1 MKNIDDDLDDGNAEF
16 EDKSFVVSST
26 SWGESGIEDDYR
38 ALKKYKELNLKKE
51 DLFLVKM
58 SIYKDI

>member
-38 ALKKYKELNLKKE
+38 ALKKYFN
-51 DLFLVKM
+51 FYYNNF
-58 SIYKDI
+58 SRCGT